1 MKFSKPTTISNE
13 ERRTIGSIQPG
24 HLAPQ
29 ISAIRP
35 DRVRE
40 RYAIKF
46 GSGFIGLD
54 VALQMRVF
62 MGVERAQLFMTSDR
76 AWEIAK
82 ELPEVGG
89 QWMQRTKYD
98 VVPVYVTDP
107 VCCTDTTDRQ

>member
-1 MKFSKPTTISNE
+1 MKFSKPTTTSST
-13 ERRTIGSIQPG
+13 ERRTTGSFLQESSV
-24 HLAPQ
+24 AQ
-29 ISAIRP
+29 ISVTRP
-35 DRVRE
+35 ARVRE

-54 VALQMRVF
+54 DAIQLRVF
-62 MGVERAQLFMTSDR
+62 LGVERAKLFMTSDR

-82 ELPEVGG
+82 ELPELGG

-107 VCCTDTTDRQ
+107 VFCTDTTDRQ

>member
-1 MKFSKPTTISNE
+1 MKFSKPTTISKDE
-13 ERRTIGSIQPG
+13 KRTIGSTPPG
-24 HLAPQ
+24 RLTPQ

-54 VALQMRVF
+54 DAIQMRVF
-62 MGVERAQLFMTSDR
+62 TGVERAKLFMTSDR

-82 ELPEVGG
+82 ELPELGG
-89 QWMQRTKYD
+89 KWMQRTKYD